1 MTDTFDPRF
10 AHLFQPGKI
19 GKLAVANRIKYA
31 AC

>member
-1 MTDTFDPRF
+1 MTQAFDPRF

-19 GKLAVANRIKYA
+19 GKLNVPNRIKYA